1 MLLCFYI
8 KAMEETAM
16 NKIGNNLDSIFDLQK
31 NGLQNKEE
39 LMSLLKYLN
48 LCVVHI
54 CLKYLEKSP

>member
-1 MLLCFYI
+1 
-8 KAMEETAM
+8 MEETAM
-16 NKIGNNLDSIFDLQK
+16 NKIGNNLDLIFDLQK